1 VGGGVDSPPPKQQ
14 WSFNDP
20 YSQRLSSLM
29 SESWGVL
36 AAPALPPAP
45 PAGLLAARRD
55 ALRAQLQ
62 GRPAIVTA
70 GRAPIRNDDVAH
82 QVRSGSDY
90 VYLTGDQTAGGVLV
104 VAPAPAGDDDVLY
117 LQAPQGRETKDFYDD
132 AANGELWVGPRPS
145 LDARAEAFGIAC
157 RPLGELAGRLGQL
170 DEAMVCGPAEPAL
183 AGLPARDET
192 LAGGDRLLAA
202 LISEL
207 RLIKD
212 AWELAE
218 LRRAIELT
226 IDAYGDVRSLCR
238 DRAAV
243 GEREVEMAFISR
255 ARREGNG
262 PGYHPIAAGGAHA
275 TTLHWSS
282 NDGIVGAHDLLLLDA
297 GVEVDSLYTGDLTRT
312 WPVGGRFSD
321 TQRRI
326 YEHVLA
332 AEQAAIAT
340 LRPGARFRDYY
351 DASART
357 LAEGLEDLG
366 VLPVSAR
373 ESLDPECGLHRRW
386 TLCAPGHML
395 GLDVHDCS
403 RAREETYIGGELRP
417 GMVLTVEPGIY
428 LQAND
433 ELVPEAMRGTGVR
446 IEDDILITD
455 DGHEVLSRRLPKTVE
470 DLEEWCRS

>member
-1 VGGGVDSPPPKQQ
+1 VGRVDPPPAEQ

-20 YSQRLSSLM
+20 YSARLTSLM

-45 PAGLLAARRD
+45 PAGLLTARRD
-55 ALRAQLQ
+55 ALRGRLQ
-62 GRPAIVTA
+62 GRPAIVAA

-82 QVRSGSDY
+82 PVRSGSDY

-104 VAPAPAGDDDVLY
+104 IDPGSAAGDVLY
-117 LQAPQGRETKDFYDD
+117 VQAPQGRETKDFYDD

-145 LDARAEAFGIAC
+145 LDTRAQVFGVTC
-157 RPLGELAGRLGQL
+157 RPLTELAARLGDL
-170 DEAMVCGPAEPAL
+170 GEAMRCGPDEPEL
-183 AGLPARDET
+183 TGLPARNEV

-202 LISEL
+202 LISEA

-212 AWELAE
+212 AWELTE
-218 LRRAIELT
+218 LRRAIDVT
-226 IDAYGDVRSLCR
+226 IDAYGDVRTLCR
-238 DRAAV
+238 GRSAV

-282 NDGIVGAHDLLLLDA
+282 NDGIIPASDLVLLDA

-312 WPVGGRFSD
+312 WPVGGRFSAI
-321 TQRRI
+321 QRQI
-326 YEHVLA
+326 YGHVLA

-340 LRPGARFRDYY
+340 LRPGAHYRDYY
-351 DASART
+351 DASARM

-366 VLPVSAR
+366 VLPVSAQ
-373 ESLDPECGLHRRW
+373 ESLSPDCGLHRRW
-386 TLCAPGHML
+386 TLCSPGHML

-403 RAREETYIGGELRP
+403 RARAERYIDGVLEP

-433 ELVPEAMRGTGVR
+433 ELVPAPLRGIGVR
-446 IEDDILITD
+446 VEDDILITQ
-455 DGHEVLSRRLPKTVE
+455 DGHEVLSRRLPITVDDVE
-470 DLEEWCRS
+470 AWCQS

>member
-1 VGGGVDSPPPKQQ
+1 VAVEVADGVPPAEQ

-20 YSQRLSSLM
+20 YSERLTALM
-29 SESWGVL
+29 AGSWGEL

-45 PAGLLAARRD
+45 PAERLRARRD
-55 ALRAQLQ
+55 ALRGDLR
-62 GRPAIVTA
+62 GRPAIVAA
-70 GRAPIRNDDVAH
+70 GRAPVRNDDVTH
-82 QVRSGSDY
+82 QVRVASDY
-90 VYLTGDQTAGGVLV
+90 AYLTGDQTAGGVLV
-104 VAPAPAGDDDVLY
+104 LDPGSAAGDVLY
-117 LQAPQGRETKDFYDD
+117 LEPPQGRETKDFYDD

-145 LDARAEAFGIAC
+145 LDERARRFGVAC
-157 RPLGELAGRLGQL
+157 RPLGELHLEELG
-170 DEAMVCGPAEPAL
+170 EAMVCGPPEPAL
-183 AGLPARDET
+183 AGLPERDEA

-218 LRRAIELT
+218 LRRAIEIT
-226 IDAYGDVRSLCR
+226 IDAYGDVRRLCQG
-238 DRAAV
+238 RAAV
-243 GEREVEMAFISR
+243 GEREVEMAFVSR

-275 TTLHWSS
+275 TTLHWKS
-282 NDGIVGAHDLLLLDA
+282 NDGIVPATELLLLDA
-297 GVEVDSLYTGDLTRT
+297 GVEVASLYTGDLTRT
-312 WPVGGRFSD
+312 WPVGGRFSPA
-321 TQRRI
+321 QRRI

-340 LRPGARFRDYY
+340 LRPGARYRDYY
-351 DASART
+351 EAAARR

-366 VLPVSAR
+366 VLPVSAL
-373 ESLDPECGLHRRW
+373 ESVQPDCGLHRRW
-386 TLCAPGHML
+386 TLCSPGHML

-403 RAREETYIGGELRP
+403 RARADTYIDGELRP

-433 ELVPEAMRGTGVR
+433 ELVPEPLRGIGVR
-446 IEDDILITD
+446 VEDDVLITE
-455 DGHEVLSRRLPKTVE
+455 DGHEVLSRRLPITVA
-470 DLEEWCRS
+470 DLEAWCQS